1 MVSIACYMQ
10 DSKYE
15 NLYPTK
21 WPQQFPV
28 KPEIGDKIES
38 LDGKEIGV
46 ITDIIYKCTVVV
58 YAECHLSRKRICGLS
73 HK

>member
-1 MVSIACYMQ
+1 MVSIACYMH

-46 ITDIIYKCTVVV
+46 ITDIIYRTGINENI
-58 YAECHLSRKRICGLS
+58 YAALSLS
-73 HK
+73 KNK